1 MKRLF
6 YLLFLMTTL
15 PVCAEDVIQAV
26 PFVTK
31 AGVVSNDKKMIEIS
45 MSNSTFDVA
54 NLQFDI
60 LLPEGIS
67 LTGNTSFTARI
78 PRTLNYNDELDMDI
92 PVYDF
97 SVQSELQTSGYT
109 RFMFIPGGELRP
121 IATGSGSFIKLR
133 YTTSASML
141 PGVYPILMTNI
152 KLVKT
157 ETESI
162 SIPSAVSY
170 VVISDDGTT
179 SPLSSEATIDLSGM
193 TGYMPS
199 FVVNE
204 LNTAIASNTN
214 LKTLNL
220 SGVTGLGGD
229 LSVPEGAFW
238 HTANAAKLNRTFTA
252 GAKSTICLPFEISSS
267 VASSLGKFYQFDGIS
282 DGKVVMRQTT
292 GALSANT
299 PYIYEPSSAQAGIG
313 VTDATISFSEN
324 PVTENAEA
332 QYTFKGTYEPITWA
346 SPVGIYGFA
355 KAGVEGFDPG
365 QFVRGG
371 SGVSIAPYRAYLE
384 YTGEGKLSAA
394 RTRGIDELPVSLGII
409 YIDSYGNTTIVD
421 SAVSVV
427 KEQAESWYGI
437 DGTNYSGMP
446 TRKGIYINNGKKVV
460 IK

>member
-1 MKRLF
+1 MKKYVLMFLF
-6 YLLFLMTTL
+6 TVSIAVYG
-15 PVCAEDVIQAV
+15 EDVLQVV
-26 PFVTK
+26 PIKTTS
-31 AGVVSNDKKMIEIS
+31 GVNYNNNKYLEFSLT
-45 MSNSTFDVA
+45 NSVNVA

-60 LLPEGIS
+60 MIPEGVS
-67 LTGNTSFTARI
+67 LRTASQYIVFDERAQI
-78 PRTLNYNDELDMDI
+78 WNDEIEDYENLFT
-92 PVYDF
+92 VTTNK
-97 SVQSELQTSGYT
+97 LTSGYT
-109 RFMFIPGGELRP
+109 RFVFTPSGKGS
-121 IATGSGSFIKLR
+121 IASGSGVIMKIP
-133 YTTSASML
+133 YKTDASMSN
-141 PGVYPILMTNI
+141 GIYPIVMYNI
-152 KLVKT
+152 RLDKSVT
-157 ETESI
+157 ETIVIDYAS
-162 SIPSAVSY
+162 SY
-170 VVISDDGTT
+170 LVIGDTFST
-179 SPLSSEATIDLSGM
+179 SSTINMSGM

-199 FVVNE
+199 FVVDE

-220 SGVTGLGGD
+220 SGVTELGGE

-409 YIDSYGNTTIVD
+409 YIDSYGNTTIID
-421 SAVSVV
+421 SAVSVT
-427 KEQAESWYGI
+427 KKQTGNWYGV
-437 DGTNYSGMP
+437 DGTGYGDMP

>member
-1 MKRLF
+1 MLF
-6 YLLFLMTTL
+6 CGLSCF
-15 PVCAEDVIQAV
+15 AEDVVQV
-26 PFVTK
+26 RPFQTR
-31 AGVVSNDKKMIEIS
+31 AGVVEDDYESFNIELTNTTKDVWALELNLYLPKGMEILNIEGSYAVVTDDTRVPYNKIKK
-45 MSNSTFDVA
+45 
-54 NLQFDI
+54 
-60 LLPEGIS
+60 
-67 LTGNTSFTARI
+67 
-78 PRTLNYNDELDMDI
+78 
-92 PVYDF
+92 
-97 SVQSELQTSGYT
+97 QSEYTSEATYNETGEYYKIVLYT
-109 RFMFIPGGELRP
+109 TTTKT
-121 IATGSGSFIKLR
+121 IAIGSGSILNV
-133 YTTSASML
+133 YYSTNSSMSD
-141 PGVYPILMTNI
+141 GVYPIAI
-152 KLVKT
+152 KGAVLSD
-157 ETESI
+157 ENSAAIES
-162 SIPSAVSY
+162 PSESASY
-170 VVISDDGTT
+170 VVIGT
-179 SPLSSEATIDLSGM
+179 SNPMSAASKIDLSGM

-199 FVVNE
+199 FVVDE

-409 YIDSYGNTTIVD
+409 YIDSYGNTTIID
-421 SAVSVV
+421 SAVSVT
-427 KEQAESWYGI
+427 KKQTGNWYGV
-437 DGTNYSGMP
+437 DGTGYGDMP